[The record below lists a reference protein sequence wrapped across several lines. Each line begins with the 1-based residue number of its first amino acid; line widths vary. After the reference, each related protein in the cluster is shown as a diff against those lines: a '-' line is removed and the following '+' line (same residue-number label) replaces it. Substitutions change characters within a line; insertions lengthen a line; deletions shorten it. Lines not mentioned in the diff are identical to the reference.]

1 MGMIWNLLFLLSL
14 YFYLDGFFLTKREI
28 SDINT
33 FNCMQ
38 WSDDHKASMHSTSS
52 SPKFQKVFIFLI
64 DALRYDFILSNNNS
78 TFHSP
83 FSTIHQLL
91 HSNSSQCFFAGFRGD
106 PPTTTSQR
114 LRGIMTGSLPTFIEI
129 GSNFQSTAVL
139 EDSLIKQWNL
149 SGKQLS
155 MLGDD
160 TWISLFP
167 NQFRH
172 AHPFDS
178 FNTRDI
184 DTVDDGI
191 QKYLWDYLHRT
202 HDWDILI
209 AHFLGV
215 DHIGHT
221 FHAHHPL
228 MMQRLHLMNNILEKV
243 IEGLPEDALLVLM
256 GDHGMTL
263 EGEHGK
269 WRR

>member
-1 MGMIWNLLFLLSL
+1 MFLRRIPWWSSNDNLA
-14 YFYLDGFFLTKREI
+14 TVTR
-28 SDINT
+28 N
-33 FNCMQ
+33 
-38 WSDDHKASMHSTSS
+38 
-52 SPKFQKVFIFLI
+52 
-64 DALRYDFILSNNNS
+64 YD
-78 TFHSP
+78 
-83 FSTIHQLL
+83 
-91 HSNSSQCFFAGFRGD
+91 
-106 PPTTTSQR
+106 
-114 LRGIMTGSLPTFIEI
+114 
-129 GSNFQSTAVL
+129 
-139 EDSLIKQWNL
+139 
-149 SGKQLS
+149 
-155 MLGDD
+155 
-160 TWISLFP
+160 WII
-167 NQFRH
+167 
-172 AHPFDS
+172 
-178 FNTRDI
+178 TRDI

-269 WRR
+269 WRM